1 MEDTDCRRIM
11 CNAAFFAC
19 RVKRQ
24 KNGGKKSKKVPVR
37 HIIRMGRGKTCKSI

>member
-1 MEDTDCRRIM
+1 MEDIDCCRIM

-24 KNGGKKSKKVPVR
+24 KNGGKKAKKSSR
-37 HIIRMGRGKTCKSI
+37 ETYNQNGQGKNL